1 MADRSPL
8 REYYD
13 AQTPS
18 ASCVER
24 LKSLEASAEPEPLPT
39 RHRWAKPLTA
49 AALVVFILGV
59 SLWSNSVVNPKP
71 RAETPPIDLA
81 APASE
86 SAQTQVPEETAPS
99 APVESAAPPD
109 PVESAAP
116 PEPLPTSGPAQPP
129 EEGDAGNSSGGS
141 FDPFWWLRMG
151 GSGAGVPSWDAKG
164 SDPPG
169 SGSGSSA
176 PLPVPGLPGMGG
188 SGMGLPSPRDW
199 FPQYAFVTNSDGT
212 VYAAHYSLGIRH
224 YLFLV
229 SIDGAQKT
237 IDVTAQ
243 TTDATDGI
251 YDADV
256 TVGNHTVHVTLD
268 VKQEGSAA
276 LTVY

>member
-24 LKSLEASAEPEPLPT
+24 LKALEASAETEAEPLPP
-39 RHRWAKPLTA
+39 RRRWVKPLTA
-49 AALVVFILGV
+49 AALAAFILGV
-59 SLWSNSVVNPKP
+59 SLWSNSILNPKP
-71 RAETPPIDLA
+71 VPEDMANTTAPPEADLA
-81 APASE
+81 APTSDPAP
-86 SAQTQVPEETAPS
+86 TLIPEETAPS
-99 APVESAAPPD
+99 APVENETSLD

-116 PEPLPTSGPAQPP
+116 SEPLPASGASQPP
-129 EEGDAGNSSGGS
+129 EEGDAGSSSGS
-141 FDPFWWLRMG
+141 TFDPFWWLHTG
-151 GSGAGVPSWDAKG
+151 QQGSN
-164 SDPPG
+164 PPG

-176 PLPVPGLPGMGG
+176 PVPVPTLPAMGG
-188 SGMGLPSPRDW
+188 SGMGLPSPRDM
-199 FPQYAFVTNSDGT
+199 FPGYTFVTNSDGT
-212 VYAAHYSLGIRH
+212 VYAAHYALGVRH

-229 SIDGAQKT
+229 STDGVQKT
-237 IDVTAQ
+237 IDVTEQ
-243 TTDATDGI
+243 TTDGV
-251 YDADV
+251 YDADL